1 MRSRS
6 RTATTA
12 RAGRLRRGGV
22 AAAIAAAGLLIATSS
37 SATATALLGSKHIAA
52 KAIGTQHLKNQA
64 VKTTQVGDR
73 AIGGKKIKI
82 GAIKPDHLSPKAQH
96 MLAGQKGADGAD
108 GADGRDGVDGID
120 GANGRDG
127 VNGVSGY
134 QLVSSS
140 PVVIQPRSGKL
151 LRATCP
157 AGKRAIGGGV
167 KRITGPTNAP
177 VTVFAV
183 VTDNGLQWRTRVV
196 NSSAK
201 APITMQPQAVCV
213 LAR

>member
-6 RTATTA
+6 RTSVTVGS
-12 RAGRLRRGGV
+12 RWLRRGGV

-108 GADGRDGVDGID
+108 GRDGVDGVD
-120 GANGRDG
+120 GADGRDG

-134 QLVSSS
+134 QLVAGS
-140 PVVIQPRSGKL
+140 PVVLQPRSGKL

-157 AGKRAIGGGV
+157 AGKHAIGGGA

-177 VTVFAV
+177 ATVFSV